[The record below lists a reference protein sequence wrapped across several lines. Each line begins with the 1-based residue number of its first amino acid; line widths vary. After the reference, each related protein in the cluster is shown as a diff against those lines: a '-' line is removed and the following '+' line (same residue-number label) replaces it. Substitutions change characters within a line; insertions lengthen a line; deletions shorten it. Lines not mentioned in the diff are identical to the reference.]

1 MERPILASI
10 DTKALRHNLTRV
22 RELAPTAKVWAVIKA
37 NAYGHGFAAVI
48 DGLASADGFALLD
61 LQDARL
67 LRENGWQGPI
77 LLLEGVFSA
86 TDLKLAFELNCCLV
100 VHTESQVSALEAL
113 DLKPHQTKPRQI
125 YLKMNTGMNRLGFN
139 PSNYREM
146 FHRLHAATYKVSHMT
161 HFANADRVD
170 CLPSVGSQDDLFKA
184 TIAGIPANTSTANSG
199 AILWHRTALGDWV
212 RPGIMLYGASPSG
225 RYADI
230 AHAHLQPVMHL
241 RSQIIGVQAL
251 KKGDRVGY
259 GGRYQAPEAMRIG
272 VVACGYAD
280 GYPRSAP
287 DGTPVWVA
295 DSDSTGSGVIC
306 PSVGQVSMDMLTIDL
321 RNAPWAKI
329 GSLVELWGA
338 HVPVDD
344 VAQMAGTIGYELLCA
359 LAPRVPK
366 QVIK

>member
-1 MERPILASI
+1 MKGVNIMERPILASI

-22 RELAPTAKVWAVIKA
+22 RELAPTAKVWAVVKA
-37 NAYGHGFAAVI
+37 NAYGH
-48 DGLASADGFALLD
+48 GFALLD

-146 FHRLHAATYKVSHMT
+146 FHRLHAAAYSVSHMT
-161 HFANADRVD
+161 HFANADQVD
-170 CLPSVGSQDDLFKA
+170 CLPSVGAQDDLFKA
-184 TIAGIPANTSTANSG
+184 TIAGISANTSTANSG
-199 AILWHRTALGDWV
+199 TILWHRTALGDWV

-230 AHAHLQPVMHL
+230 AHANLQPVMHL
-241 RSQIIGVQAL
+241 RSQIIGIQAL

-272 VVACGYAD
+272 IVAGGYAD

-295 DSDSTGSGVIC
+295 DANSDGNGVIC
-306 PSVGQVSMDMLTIDL
+306 PTVGQVSMDMLTIDL
-321 RNAPWAKI
+321 RNAPQAKI
-329 GSLVELWGA
+329 GSLVELWGT